1 VRGRGVNDDTI
12 RFGEVD
18 LTTCDREPIHIPGSI
33 QPHGALLVVDRQGL
47 AIEQAAGDT
56 RLLLGLEPQRVLQQ
70 TLDALLDTEAAAF
83 VHAQLD
89 APARFVAPI
98 TRLGV
103 RSHSGSLPLDLTLHA
118 VERTA
123 LLELEPARRTM
134 TSAGDPIAQLK
145 TLLAAVQVTA
155 SVDESC
161 AAAATALRTATGF
174 DRAMVYRFLPDLS
187 GVIVAEDARA
197 GLESFLG
204 LHYPASDIPQQARE
218 LYRRNWLRTIPDVD
232 YVAAPLLPAVN
243 RRTGQPIDMSH
254 CALRSVSPIHTEYL
268 RNMGVSASLSASIV
282 CQDRLWGM
290 LVLHHYSPRHVSADL
305 RIACETF
312 AQMFSLHVEAKSQAE
327 ISVLRLETRHELEQL
342 VGRLTGVRDIGAVI
356 AGWDL
361 RRYLGASGA
370 VVYLEGEKHLIGQ
383 TPAAADVDALVRWLH
398 GINRPLFATEH
409 LAAHYAP
416 AAAFPGLA
424 SGLMAVGLS
433 REPRDYVLWFRPEIG
448 LSVRWAGDPSTS
460 KSVTVGPLGARLT
473 PRGSFTE
480 WLEVTK
486 MQSAPWSEVDLE
498 AAEALRVV
506 LLECV
511 LRSVDMAR
519 REQVFEETRATAEQ
533 LELRVAQRTE
543 QLRTLASD
551 LEAAEERERR
561 QIARDLHDDLG
572 QMLAAARIRLAGLCS
587 SEREEVRTTANAVGA
602 LIDRASESTRSLAAQ
617 LAPAMLHELGLTPAL
632 EWLGE
637 EIERTFGLKIAVSDD
652 GRPKPLSHEVRAI
665 LYRAVRELLINVAK
679 HARTDSARV
688 ESMLQQARI
697 VIRVIDS
704 GIGYEAGR
712 TVASAR
718 RGLGLI
724 TVRERLSLI
733 GGSAEVQSTPGGG
746 TTAVL
751 VAPLAA
757 DQPPTRDRTT

>member
-1 VRGRGVNDDTI
+1 MNSDAI

-33 QPHGALLVVDRQGL
+33 QPHGVLLVVDRQGL
-47 AIEQAAGDT
+47 AVEQAAGDT
-56 RLLLGLEPQRVLQQ
+56 RLMLGVDSQHVLDQSV
-70 TLDALLDTEAAAF
+70 AVLLDDEAAAF
-83 VHAQLD
+83 VRAQLD

-103 RSHSGSLPLDLTLHA
+103 RSRSGSLPLDLTLHA
-118 VERTA
+118 VDRTA

-187 GVIVAEDARA
+187 GVVVAENARA

-232 YVAAPLLPAVN
+232 YVAAPLTPSVN
-243 RRTGQPIDMSH
+243 RRTRQAIDMSH

-312 AQMFSLHVEAKSQAE
+312 AQMFSLHVEAKTQAE
-327 ISVLRLETRHELEQL
+327 TSVLRLEARRAREEL
-342 VGRLTGVRDIGAVI
+342 VGSLTDARDIGAVI
-356 AGWDL
+356 ASWDL
-361 RRYLGASGA
+361 RAYLGASGA
-370 VVYLEGEKHLIGQ
+370 VVYLEGRQHLIGQ
-383 TPAAADVDALVRWLH
+383 TPAAGDIDALVAWLN

-409 LAAHYAP
+409 LAALYAP

-424 SGLMAVGLS
+424 SGLVAVGLS

-448 LSVRWAGDPSTS
+448 LTVRWAGDPS
-460 KSVTVGPLGARLT
+460 KSIKVGPLGARLT
-473 PRGSFTE
+473 PRGSFAE
-480 WLEVTK
+480 WLEETR

-511 LRSVDMAR
+511 LRGVDVAR
-519 REQVFEETRATAEQ
+519 REQVFEETRAMAEQ

-543 QLRTLASD
+543 QLHTLAAD

-587 SEREEVRTTANAVGA
+587 SQYAEVRATANAVGA
-602 LIDRASESTRSLAAQ
+602 LIDRASNSTRSLAAQ
-617 LAPAMLHELGLTPAL
+617 LAPAVLHELGLYPAL

-637 EIERTFGLKIAVSDD
+637 EIERTFGLKVTTIDD
-652 GRPKPLSHEVRAI
+652 GRPKPLSHEVRSI

-688 ESMLQQARI
+688 EAKSLDARI
-697 VIRVIDS
+697 VIQVSD
-704 GIGYEAGR
+704 GGVGYDAKAY
-712 TVASAR
+712 VSAAQ
-718 RGLGLI
+718 RGLGLL

-733 GGSAEVQSTPGGG
+733 GGTAEVLSIPGAG
-746 TTAVL
+746 TRAML
-751 VAPLAA
+751 SAPLAPDEPRA
-757 DQPPTRDRTT
+757 AERAP